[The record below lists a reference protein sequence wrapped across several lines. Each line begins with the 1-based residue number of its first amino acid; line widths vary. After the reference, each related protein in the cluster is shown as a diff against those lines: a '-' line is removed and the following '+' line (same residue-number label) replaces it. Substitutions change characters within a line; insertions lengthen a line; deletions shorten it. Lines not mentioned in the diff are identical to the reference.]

1 MINVEFNDKAKQV
14 LADTLDLS
22 GTKVVTELPQV
33 GEEHTIYELQ
43 EKKKKFP
50 SLFPIANQQM
60 VNDGV
65 SSELSLFVFVFDT
78 SEDMTNTLTPIIP
91 SEQFPFFLNYII
103 KEDKLIISRYDG
115 EDWKFNETTK
125 VSDYKFDISGVGGVS
140 SAYLVMLKE
149 YLGMYPE
156 GEEDA
161 WYTGKLLNDELYTF
175 EPNTFGIILRVPAA
189 GIMALNNHLGEM
201 EIPVPV
207 PEEYTFEYIPYEKII
222 KNQLAEMGEGMNVL
236 WIFKPNGTGEEIIS
250 SYWIYTNN
258 VWVNVDEMSTEPPL
272 HNTVYGTLTDVEG
285 STTLACSFTV
295 DEIVNNLNNGY
306 ITILEYKPMIDGS
319 YYYCCAITG
328 VFANNGTNLTLQNW
342 SLGSGS
348 IYYNPNSGFYFDSGV
363 A

>member
-1 MINVEFNDKAKQV
+1 MIHIKLDKKAKDV
-14 LADTLDLS
+14 ISKTLDLS
-22 GTKVVTELPQV
+22 GSVVVTELPQI

-60 VNDGV
+60 VDDGV

-91 SEQFPFFLNYII
+91 SEQIPFCLNYII
-103 KEDKLIISRYDG
+103 KEDKLIMSSYADA
-115 EDWKFNETTK
+115 DWQFAELTK
-125 VSDYKFDISGVGGVS
+125 VSDYKFDISGVVGGGS

-207 PEEYTFEYIPYEKII
+207 PEEYTFEYIPYEKIL
-222 KNQLAEMGEGMNVL
+222 KNQLAEIDGMNVL
-236 WIFKPNGTGEEIIS
+236 WVFKPNGTGEEIIS
-250 SYWIYTNN
+250 TYWIYTNN
-258 VWVNVDEMSTEPPL
+258 AWVNVDEMSTEPPL
-272 HNTVYGTLTDVEG
+272 HNTVYGTLSDVEG
-285 STTLACSFTV
+285 STTLACTFTV
-295 DEIVNNLNNGY
+295 DEIVNNINNGY
-306 ITILEYKPMIDGS
+306 ITILEYKPTIDGS

-328 VFANNGTNLTLQNW
+328 AFNNNGINLTLQTW
-342 SLGSGS
+342 SLGAGC
-348 IYYNPNSGFYFDSGV
+348 IRYNPTSGFVFDSGV